1 MQEEDSQQNK
11 FDINLDPEQAERLK
25 EIFGL
30 NKRQP
35 VGDFMVDSSRK
46 KTLYSKIKKLKAKR
60 NKNK

>member
-25 EIFGL
+25 EIFGF

-35 VGDFMVDSSRK
+35 VGDFMVDNSRK
-46 KTLYSKIKKLKAKR
+46 GNFYNKIKKLQAKR